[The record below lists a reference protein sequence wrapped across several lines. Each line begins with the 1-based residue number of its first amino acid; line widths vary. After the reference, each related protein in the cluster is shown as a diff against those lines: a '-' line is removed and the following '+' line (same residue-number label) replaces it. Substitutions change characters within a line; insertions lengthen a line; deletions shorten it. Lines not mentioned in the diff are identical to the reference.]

1 MEKLDEFRNT
11 LKLRLQLAGAYNGL
25 VVLFLA
31 AGNYLHER
39 FNAPDFAIGF
49 AAGIFIGIEF
59 LIVVYMVR
67 YRAALTNDAKLK
79 KLYIKE
85 TDERK
90 KYLMS
95 KIGSTGLNLVVCGLM
110 LAAMFSCFINMTV
123 FVTLVCTLLVTS
135 LIKGALKLYYFRL
148 V

>member
-11 LKLRLQLAGAYNGL
+11 LKLRLRLAGAYNGL

-49 AAGIFIGIEF
+49 ATGLFIGLEF

-67 YRAALTNDAKLK
+67 CRAALRDDAKLK
-79 KLYIKE
+79 AMYIKE
-85 TDERK
+85 NDERK
-90 KYLMS
+90 RYLMT
-95 KIGSTGLNLVVCGLM
+95 KIGASGLNLVVGGLV
-110 LAAMFSCFINMTV
+110 LGALFSCFINMTV
-123 FVTLVCTLLVTS
+123 FITLVCTLIATS
-135 LIKGALKLYYFRL
+135 LIKGALKLYYFRS